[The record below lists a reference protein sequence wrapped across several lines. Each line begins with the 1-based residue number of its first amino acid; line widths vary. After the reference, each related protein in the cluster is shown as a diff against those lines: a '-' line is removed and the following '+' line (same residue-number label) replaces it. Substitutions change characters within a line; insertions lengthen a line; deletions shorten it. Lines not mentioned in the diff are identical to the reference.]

1 MKQIQVTQG
10 INGYPKGIY
19 DAQIF
24 ESVEELQDSG
34 RGIFHVFRK
43 RNGWDLWE
51 LVSAEYGA
59 FDMEERL
66 NMHKSDDEV
75 LLNIPAN
82 YKFDDILNTIEKHV
96 DLEDEENKDWAIEL
110 AEEINKYHKE
120 EDEVFIIEY
129 LLEEYRE
136 KYPRKAV
143 QYKYDVWTYAIGYKV
158 EQ

>member
-10 INGYPKGIY
+10 RNGYPQGIY
-19 DAQIF
+19 DAKIF
-24 ESVEELQDSG
+24 ESVGELKNSG
-34 RGIFHVFRK
+34 KGLFTVFRK
-43 RNGWDLWE
+43 KKGWDLWE
-51 LVSAEYGA
+51 FAGAEFGA
-59 FDMEERL
+59 FDIEKRL

-82 YKFDDILNTIEKHV
+82 YKFDDILNTIEKYF

-110 AEEINKYHKE
+110 AEEIHKYHKA

-129 LLEEYRE
+129 LLTEYKE
-136 KYPRKAV
+136 KYPSKAV
-143 QYKYDVWTYAIGYKV
+143 QYKHDVWTYAIGYKV